1 MRKHFL
7 VDFFA
12 CFLIPAYT
20 LLFAGSMEWFS
31 TNFSV
36 IAVTGEDH
44 FRGFFLWGVLV
55 GSYSLGVLGAVAQ
68 TLPRRGR
75 RVVWV
80 LTAVGCVLL
89 AGALL
94 LPYLPE
100 FLPKIARLH
109 VIFAACACVLLM
121 LALLAVI
128 LTGRRRT
135 YEVYQPLLRVW
146 RWIAGFSGALFLLG
160 GMITTA
166 LEVFFILSAVWLARR
181 LFYLRKI

>member
-55 GSYSLGVLGAVAQ
+55 GSYFLGVLGAVAPPGPPGR
-68 TLPRRGR
+68 LGPHRR
-75 RVVWV
+75 RVRP
-80 LTAVGCVLL
+80 AGGC
-89 AGALL
+89 
-94 LPYLPE
+94 
-100 FLPKIARLH
+100 
-109 VIFAACACVLLM
+109 AAA
-121 LALLAVI
+121 A
-128 LTGRRRT
+128 
-135 YEVYQPLLRVW
+135 
-146 RWIAGFSGALFLLG
+146 
-160 GMITTA
+160 
-166 LEVFFILSAVWLARR
+166 LSAGISAQNRPAPCDFRR
-181 LFYLRKI
+181 LRLRAADAGSAGRYPDRTAADL